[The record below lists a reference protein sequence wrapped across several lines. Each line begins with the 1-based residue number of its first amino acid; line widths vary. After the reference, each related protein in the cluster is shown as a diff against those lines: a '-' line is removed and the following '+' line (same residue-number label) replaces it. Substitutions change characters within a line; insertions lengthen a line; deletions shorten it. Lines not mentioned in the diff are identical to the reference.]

1 MVFLIKGAKKMKSRC
16 DFNFVDAANGI
27 KKACGF
33 AICEV
38 TPTTDGADLKVI
50 KIILKKLIARNPN
63 YDNLELIILN
73 HCNFIK

>member
-1 MVFLIKGAKKMKSRC
+1 MKSRC
-16 DFNFVDAANGI
+16 DFNFLDANNRI
-27 KKACGF
+27 QKACGF

-38 TPTTDGADLKVI
+38 TPTENGADLKVI

-63 YDNLELIILN
+63 YDDLELIILN

>member
-1 MVFLIKGAKKMKSRC
+1 MKSRC
-16 DFNFVDAANGI
+16 DFNFADLNNGI

-63 YDNLELIILN
+63 FDDLELIILN
-73 HCNFIK
+73 NCNFIK

>member
-1 MVFLIKGAKKMKSRC
+1 MKSRSE
-16 DFNFVDAANGI
+16 FNFTDLKNGI

-63 YDNLELIILN
+63 YDDLELIILN